1 MPSSC
6 STVGRSVGGL
16 THTSIGTVMLASTI
30 VAMSELTLLA
40 IEANR
45 VIALRMRVLMLG
57 GVAAMT
63 EAELMVREKQIAVQK
78 AISDLSG
85 GASQAA
91 VRSDIRSVVQGN
103 IVRLSSRR
111 S

>member
-1 MPSSC
+1 MQ
-6 STVGRSVGGL
+6 
-16 THTSIGTVMLASTI
+16 
-30 VAMSELTLLA
+30 AMQ
-40 IEANR
+40 
-45 VIALRMRVLMLG
+45 VLMLG

-63 EAELMVREKQIAVQK
+63 EAELMVREKQIAVRK

-91 VRSDIRSVVQGN
+91 VWFDIRSVVQGN

-111 S
+111 P